1 MSRGLDG
8 DAAEGLVLLKAGRAA
23 DAIPLLVTAAARQPG
38 NAAFP
43 TLLGHAHALLR
54 ALAPAADAYRQALAL
69 DRRVAA
75 TWYAL
80 GLVERDRGRYAE
92 ARDSQEQVLA
102 LDPQHVEAHFELAQ
116 LLLLD
121 GDYGRGFAEY
131 EWRLRRP
138 AAPDRDLPQP
148 VWQGEPLAGRRLLV
162 YGEQGMGDVLQ
173 MVRFLPALARRG
185 AHITLSCHA
194 PLVPLLS
201 TLPDVERTVAHFAEP
216 DDCDLRI
223 PLLSLPHRLGI
234 TLENLPPSVP
244 YIPVPARPVA
254 EAPAR
259 ADGRKVGLVW
269 AGSPL
274 HRNDGNRSL
283 SFDALLPLAR
293 LPDICLFSLQTGK
306 AATDVARSGG
316 VVTDLGSRFADFA
329 DTAAAVA
336 SLDLVITV
344 DTAVAHLAGALGK
357 PVWILLSLIPDWRW
371 MTVCDGS
378 PWYPTARLF
387 RQPTPGGWP
396 KVTENLVAALK
407 TGHF

>member
-1 MSRGLDG
+1 MSRRLDG

-23 DAIPLLVTAAARQPG
+23 EAIPLLRTAAARQPG

-54 ALAPAADAYRQALAL
+54 ALAPAAEAYRQALAI
-69 DRRVAA
+69 DGCVAA

-80 GLVERDRGRYAE
+80 GLVERDRGRYTE
-92 ARDSQEQVLA
+92 ARASQERVLA

-116 LLLLD
+116 LLLLA

-148 VWQGEPLAGRRLLV
+148 LWRGEPLAGRRLLV

-173 MVRFLPALARRG
+173 MVRFLPALAGRG

-216 DDCDLRI
+216 GDCDLRI
-223 PLLSLPHRLGI
+223 PLLSLPHRLGV
-234 TLENLPPSVP
+234 TLADLPPSVP
-244 YIPVPARPVA
+244 YIPAPSRPVA
-254 EAPAR
+254 AALTH
-259 ADGRKVGLVW
+259 AGDRKVGLAW

-274 HRNDGNRSL
+274 HRNDRSR
-283 SFDALLPLAR
+283 SIPFDALLPLAR
-293 LPDICLFSLQTGK
+293 LPGIRLFSLQTGD
-306 AATDVARSGG
+306 AAADVAHGG
-316 VVTDLGSRFADFA
+316 GRVSDLGAGFADFA

-336 SLDLVITV
+336 ALDLVITV

-357 PVWILLSLIPDWRW
+357 PVWLLLPFIPDWRW
-371 MTVCDGS
+371 MTGRDDS

-387 RQPTPGGWP
+387 RQTAPGGWAE
-396 KVTENLVAALK
+396 VTECVAAALNQD
-407 TGHF
+407 